1 MSSELTLTIN
11 NYKNNKNL
19 DEYLNSMEELLL
31 KNNENLYN
39 RFIVLVNTN
48 ECTDIKLVVQR
59 LIDNGTIDKV
69 IDFLIPLKNFDIHAL
84 NELLFCIEKEQSTVI
99 VNYLFKIDEY
109 TTEHIKGK
117 WFEEESKIGILLQK
131 VFKTIPLDVSVYRF
145 ETEDIKELYKDYAR

>member
-11 NYKNNKNL
+11 NYKNNKKL

-48 ECTDIKLVVQR
+48 ECTDIKLVIQK
-59 LIDNGTIDKV
+59 LIDNNNINKL
-69 IDFLIPLKNFDIHAL
+69 INFLIPLKNFDIHAL
-84 NELLFCIEKEQSTVI
+84 TELLYCIEKEQSTVI

-117 WFEEESKIGILLQK
+117 WFEEESKIGILLNK
-131 VFKTIPLDVSVYRF
+131 VFKTIRLDISVYRF
-145 ETEDIKELYKDYAR
+145 ETEDIKELYENK